1 MKGLGG
7 KRKVNKV
14 LPEHLLV
21 AHSVPWIPDFFTLR
35 TFPTPRVPQGCR
47 CCRSTRRCVPTL
59 QSSQLGRHAQA
70 GAHAPDVVVAEK
82 ASTVLVLGSVVHA
95 TVTKTLQAALASPLL
110 LILLGEKALLTFP
123 TCLVLVPPERD
134 CFLLLFWTRVPVQ
147 LTMLVTS
154 RAAAFVLS
162 AIDKFFY
169 CNKSSR
175 NCS

>member
-21 AHSVPWIPDFFTLR
+21 AHSVPWIPDLFTLR

-59 QSSQLGRHAQA
+59 QGSQLGRHAQA
-70 GAHAPDVVVAEK
+70 GAHAPNVVVAEE

-95 TVTKTLQAALASPLL
+95 TVTQTLQAALASPLL

-134 CFLLLFWTRVPVQ
+134 CFLLLFRTGVPVQ
-147 LTMLVTS
+147 LALLVT
-154 RAAAFVLS
+154 AGAGTF
-162 AIDKFFY
+162 ID
-169 CNKSSR
+169 
-175 NCS
+175 

>member
-59 QSSQLGRHAQA
+59 QGSQLGRHAQA
-70 GAHAPDVVVAEK
+70 GAHAPNVVVAEE
-82 ASTVLVLGSVVHA
+82 ASAVLVLGPVVHA
-95 TVTKTLQAALASPLL
+95 TLTQPLQAGLSSPCLL
-110 LILLGEKALLTFP
+110 LVLLGEKALLTLS
-123 TCLVLVPPERD
+123 TRLVLVPPECH
-134 CFLLLFWTRVPVQ
+134 CFLLLFRTRIPIQ
-147 LTMLVTS
+147 LTVLVAS
-154 RAAAFVLS
+154 GAARFILLAT
-162 AIDKFFY
+162 D
-169 CNKSSR
+169 R
-175 NCS
+175 NGF